1 MGGLAIIGSRDATPG
16 ALDFTRDIASQCARE
31 HIGVVSGGARGVDAA
46 AMQGATES
54 GGYTIGVLANDLLKA
69 SVNRQNR
76 MGLQEGR
83 LVLVSPFYPE
93 AGFNAGNAMARNKYI
108 YALADRA
115 LVIDSALGSGGTW
128 EGALETLRQKWVPL
142 YVRTPGHGPGNMALV
157 EKGGIPFTYQV
168 GNSQSLTEIFSSSE
182 EASSVQE
189 SFPEST
195 QPSLLEV
202 ELVPPVLERT
212 PELVQEL
219 QANEVTVNDLG
230 ATATTSL
237 PVEPTDLVEGPVV
250 EGPQVSAMA
259 VSLDIYPEFVKKLL
273 LALTSDALTDE
284 QIADTLGLEKSQAK
298 VWLKRAHEEGRV
310 EKLKKPVRYILGVQ
324 TSFLT

>member
-1 MGGLAIIGSRDATPG
+1 
-16 ALDFTRDIASQCARE
+16 
-31 HIGVVSGGARGVDAA
+31 
-46 AMQGATES
+46 
-54 GGYTIGVLANDLLKA
+54 
-69 SVNRQNR
+69 
-76 MGLQEGR
+76 
-83 LVLVSPFYPE
+83 
-93 AGFNAGNAMARNKYI
+93 
-108 YALADRA
+108 
-115 LVIDSALGSGGTW
+115 
-128 EGALETLRQKWVPL
+128 
-142 YVRTPGHGPGNMALV
+142 MALV
-157 EKGGIPFTYQV
+157 EKGGIPFTYQA
-168 GNSQSLTEIFSSSE
+168 GNSQSLTEIFSSIE

-189 SFPEST
+189 SLPEST

-219 QANEVTVNDLG
+219 QANEVTANDLG
-230 ATATTSL
+230 TTATTSL

-310 EKLKKPVRYILGVQ
+310 EKLKKPVRYALGVQ
-324 TSFLT
+324 TSLLA